1 MTPFERAKKNIDHL
15 ADGLV
20 YCNLIQKTLEDCEGM
35 TEEETDLIW
44 VAILSLLEMS
54 GRLEEAN

>member
-1 MTPFERAKKNIDHL
+1 MTPFERAKKNIDHF
-15 ADGLV
+15 ADGIA

-44 VAILSLLEMS
+44 KAILTLLEMS
-54 GRLEEAN
+54 GRFDEVN

>member
-1 MTPFERAKKNIDHL
+1 MTPFERAKKNIEHL
-15 ADGLV
+15 ADGMA

-44 VAILSLLEMS
+44 KAILTLLEMS
-54 GRLEEAN
+54 GRFDEVN